1 MEATMQSPFTEFHD
15 PDTAEELVQRVIS
28 DPEEARWRSGRAL
41 SRSTHPDV
49 RGHAV
54 RLLNSYLK
62 DPESDIEIRT
72 AYRITLALRLLQRPL
87 PPDDVEI
94 TRGYGARFRPES
106 TEAFS
111 YANEEEFPV
120 IDVHVH
126 PKEPDGTLLTE
137 LLYAGIRHAVILATD
152 TDPVDLEREEIR
164 DMIYANYTRSDVA
177 DYMNFD
183 EVLQQIGDS
192 LYSPGHVTN
201 QDIADWIDDYPGQL
215 TGFGSV
221 DLCRD
226 PAYVEKTLTWLSQ
239 RPFRGIKLLPFSQFF
254 NPETNENMDL
264 LMSWC
269 RRQHWTILTH
279 SGCAPGVFEDPLMN
293 PDSKPSL
300 WAGAASRYP
309 DVPIILAHFGAYG
322 RKHRGYW
329 FEDAL
334 DTMRK
339 HENIWADTAA
349 VWGMMSEEDVIKK
362 IRTSVGFDRVL
373 FGSDYPVSR
382 VMPGK
387 TAGVVRYYLANV
399 LLTDDEKRKILYDN
413 AAALLNLK

>member
-1 MEATMQSPFTEFHD
+1 M
-15 PDTAEELVQRVIS
+15 
-28 DPEEARWRSGRAL
+28 
-41 SRSTHPDV
+41 
-49 RGHAV
+49 
-54 RLLNSYLK
+54 
-62 DPESDIEIRT
+62 
-72 AYRITLALRLLQRPL
+72 
-87 PPDDVEI
+87 
-94 TRGYGARFRPES
+94 
-106 TEAFS
+106 
-111 YANEEEFPV
+111 
-120 IDVHVH
+120 
-126 PKEPDGTLLTE
+126 
-137 LLYAGIRHAVILATD
+137 
-152 TDPVDLEREEIR
+152 
-164 DMIYANYTRSDVA
+164 
-177 DYMNFD
+177 
-183 EVLQQIGDS
+183 
-192 LYSPGHVTN
+192 TN